1 MAVIHVLDEVTA
13 NQIAAG
19 EVVERPVNAVKELV
33 ENAVDAG
40 ASSIEVEIAD
50 GGMTYIRVT
59 DDGCGMTEEDAK
71 LSVIRHA
78 TSKISSV
85 DNIYHIASW
94 DLEAKRCP
102 ALPPFPEPPSP
113 PGAMKMLR
121 ARRLK

>member
-1 MAVIHVLDEVTA
+1 MAVIHILDEVTA

-59 DDGCGMTEEDAK
+59 DDGCGMTEEDAR

-85 DNIYHIASW
+85 DNIYHIA
-94 DLEAKRCP
+94 KRTNLISTKRTFSLS
-102 ALPPFPEPPSP
+102 AL
-113 PGAMKMLR
+113 
-121 ARRLK
+121 

>member
-1 MAVIHVLDEVTA
+1 MSLIHILDEVTS

-33 ENAVDAG
+33 ENSIDAG
-40 ASSIEVEIAD
+40 AHMIEVEIAD

-59 DDGCGMTEEDAK
+59 EDGSGMTREDAK

-85 DNIYHIASW
+85 ENINHICSLGFSESTLW
-94 DLEAKRCP
+94 YEQKISNR
-102 ALPPFPEPPSP
+102 
-113 PGAMKMLR
+113 
-121 ARRLK
+121 

>member
-1 MAVIHVLDEVTA
+1 MSLIHILDEVTS

-33 ENAVDAG
+33 ENSIDAG
-40 ASSIEVEIAD
+40 ARMIEVEIAD

-59 DDGCGMTEEDAK
+59 DDGSGMTREDAK

-85 DNIYHIASW
+85 ENFAGRLCQVLCLYP
-94 DLEAKRCP
+94 ERQ
-102 ALPPFPEPPSP
+102 LPQDGRKIWKEPLL
-113 PGAMKMLR
+113 M
-121 ARRLK
+121 